1 MQIIFTCRSCE
12 MDAESRE
19 ALQLKFDHLER
30 YEPRAS
36 RAEVTITAG
45 KKEFEVEALIS
56 IDRADRVH
64 AHANASE
71 MRDAVDRVVEKLKVQ
86 LRRLHSRHH
95 EHRAPPM
102 DEIFTS
108 PNDDPERLTPEADE
122 VL

>member
-1 MQIIFTCRSCE
+1 MQIILTCRSCE
-12 MDAESRE
+12 MDADMRE
-19 ALQLKFDHLER
+19 RLQRRFDHLEH

-36 RAEVTITAG
+36 RAEVTVTAG
-45 KKEFEVEALIS
+45 KKEFDVEALIS

-64 AHANASE
+64 AHANAPE

-102 DEIFTS
+102 DEIFTPPGQHS
-108 PNDDPERLTPEADE
+108 DHLDSEADE
-122 VL
+122 AP